1 MRMTQEGQK
10 CIFMLRMEVAEE
22 DMEVQEETILLK
34 WIGPKSLSKSQK
46 IKYIQGLKELKLAG
60 EFKLNNTTHWQ
71 FEARMMKNIRFVRI
85 MKINVALKDKK
96 SPLHMTMSFVSV
108 LCSCQYSLLVIIYTR
123 KGNECIS
130 LTSHLSFRLMHIRY
144 CCQFTNRLTS
154 YLYFQHTH

>member
-60 EFKLNNTTHWQ
+60 EFKLNNTTH
-71 FEARMMKNIRFVRI
+71 
-85 MKINVALKDKK
+85 
-96 SPLHMTMSFVSV
+96 
-108 LCSCQYSLLVIIYTR
+108 
-123 KGNECIS
+123 
-130 LTSHLSFRLMHIRY
+130 
-144 CCQFTNRLTS
+144 
-154 YLYFQHTH
+154 